1 MIGIVVSDKF
11 LIAGVWSD
19 DENGGLTLHNVKQVN
34 YNDPISG
41 FVHKEGELNSSLGIA
56 IRRASE
62 LIPFSGQD
70 IAVAISDDFIYHDS
84 VETEID
90 LAREDYWDY
99 VRWIENKKNRP
110 DNQKMSVFG
119 QIYLPDEVNI
129 HTVACSTT
137 LIRTIKLSIS
147 ELGGNPYWM
156 GPFSSVIMDA
166 GHVSDAA
173 IVLKNKNQYKFF
185 MVKNCRF
192 DHGVIAFSSGQPKL
206 ISSTENEEYT
216 LGSFRLIKSDIDD
229 VPIYSPDKL
238 GRQALGCWEESDLR
252 VMVPFDDMT
261 LTSALTESTSHY
273 ESNILTSLAVGASSR
288 HSFNFFEEE
297 KISDFLFTEIFSE
310 EKDIEKEPF
319 SLPQAEIKPEVK
331 KKRTE
336 PISGGEMVW
345 LLFALIV
352 IMGLFFAMNYIKF
365 RESINKPLF
374 GENEE
379 YVIKKIDPINLKER
393 SEGIVDYDINM
404 HLQSREISNVI
415 SKLFESTEL
424 KLYNNLTITGTFI
437 SLEYMSGLNPDIE
450 HIVGLETTS
459 YSVESAGSDST
470 MFLWYYSFDFPELSK
485 SEEVSIGIDK
495 EDFLTELDTT
505 INDYTIREFDQFY
518 KTNRIYEPVLIW
530 VRGDEEIRKTAS
542 ILLRSG
548 PTVLLRKF
556 VLFNEVDKPDPRAGF
571 YVSFLTS

>member
-1 MIGIVVSDKF
+1 MIGIVISDKS

-19 DENGGLTLHNVKQVN
+19 DENGGLTLHNVKQID
-34 YNDPISG
+34 YNDPIDDLIFS
-41 FVHKEGELNSSLGIA
+41 EGDLNSILGIA
-56 IRRASE
+56 LRRTSE

-70 IAVAISDDFIYHDS
+70 IAVAISDDFVFHDS

-99 VRWIENKKNRP
+99 IKWIETNKNRP
-110 DNQKMSVFG
+110 ENQKMSIFG

-129 HTVACSTT
+129 HTVAVSST
-137 LIRTIKLSIS
+137 LIRTVKLSIS
-147 ELGGNPYWM
+147 ELGGNPFWM
-156 GPFSSVIMDA
+156 GPFSSVVMDA

-173 IVLKNKNQYKFF
+173 VVHKNKNQYKFL

-192 DHGVIAFSSGQPKL
+192 DHGTIAFSSGQPKL
-206 ISSTENEEYT
+206 ISSTEEEEYT
-216 LGSFRLIKSDIDD
+216 LGSFKLIPSDIDD
-229 VPIYSPDKL
+229 VPVYSPDKL
-238 GRQALGCWEESDLR
+238 GRQALTCWEKSDLR
-252 VMVPFDDMT
+252 VMTPFDDMK
-261 LTSALTESTSHY
+261 LTSTISGTTEHY
-273 ESNILTSLAVGASSR
+273 ESNVLTSLAIGASSR

-297 KISDFLFTEIFSE
+297 KIYDFLFTEIFSE
-310 EKDIEKEPF
+310 EKDIEKETF
-319 SLPQAEIKPEVK
+319 SVPQVEIAPQK
-331 KKRTE
+331 KKRKSE

-352 IMGLFFAMNYIKF
+352 IMGLFFAMNYVKF

-393 SEGIVDYDINM
+393 SQGMVDYDINM
-404 HLQSREISNVI
+404 HLQSREISTVV
-415 SKLFESTEL
+415 SKLFQSTEL

-459 YSVESAGSDST
+459 YSMESAGSDST

-485 SEEVSIGIDK
+485 SDDITIGIDK
-495 EDFLTELDTT
+495 TDFLAQLDST

-530 VRGDEEIRKTAS
+530 VRGDEEIRKATE
-542 ILLRSG
+542 ILVESG

-571 YVSFLTS
+571 YVSFLSN

>member
-1 MIGIVVSDKF
+1 
-11 LIAGVWSD
+11 
-19 DENGGLTLHNVKQVN
+19 
-34 YNDPISG
+34 
-41 FVHKEGELNSSLGIA
+41 
-56 IRRASE
+56 
-62 LIPFSGQD
+62 
-70 IAVAISDDFIYHDS
+70 
-84 VETEID
+84 
-90 LAREDYWDY
+90 
-99 VRWIENKKNRP
+99 
-110 DNQKMSVFG
+110 
-119 QIYLPDEVNI
+119 
-129 HTVACSTT
+129 
-137 LIRTIKLSIS
+137 
-147 ELGGNPYWM
+147 
-156 GPFSSVIMDA
+156 
-166 GHVSDAA
+166 
-173 IVLKNKNQYKFF
+173 
-185 MVKNCRF
+185 
-192 DHGVIAFSSGQPKL
+192 
-206 ISSTENEEYT
+206 
-216 LGSFRLIKSDIDD
+216 
-229 VPIYSPDKL
+229 
-238 GRQALGCWEESDLR
+238 
-252 VMVPFDDMT
+252 MVPFDDMT
-261 LTSALTESTSHY
+261 LTSALTETTSHY
-273 ESNILTSLAVGASSR
+273 ESNVLTSLAVGASSR

-470 MFLWYYSFDFPELSK
+470 MFLWYYSFDFPEISK

-495 EDFLTELDTT
+495 EGFLTELDTT

-542 ILLRSG
+542 ILLKSG

>member
-1 MIGIVVSDKF
+1 MIGIVISDKS

-19 DENGGLTLHNVKQVN
+19 DENGGLTLHNVKQID
-34 YNDPISG
+34 YNDPIDDLIFS
-41 FVHKEGELNSSLGIA
+41 EGDLNSILGIA
-56 IRRASE
+56 LRRTSE

-70 IAVAISDDFIYHDS
+70 IAVAISDDFVFHDS

-99 VRWIENKKNRP
+99 IKWIETNKNRP
-110 DNQKMSVFG
+110 ENQKMSIFG

-129 HTVACSTT
+129 HTVAVSST
-137 LIRTIKLSIS
+137 LIRTVKLSIS
-147 ELGGNPYWM
+147 ELGGNPFWM
-156 GPFSSVIMDA
+156 GPFSSVVMDA

-173 IVLKNKNQYKFF
+173 VVHKNKNQYKFL

-192 DHGVIAFSSGQPKL
+192 DHGTIAFSSGQPKL
-206 ISSTENEEYT
+206 ISSTEEEEYT
-216 LGSFRLIKSDIDD
+216 LGSFKLIPSDIDD
-229 VPIYSPDKL
+229 VPVYSPDKL
-238 GRQALGCWEESDLR
+238 GRQALACWEKSDLR
-252 VMVPFDDMT
+252 VMTPFDDMK
-261 LTSALTESTSHY
+261 LTSTISGTTEHY
-273 ESNILTSLAVGASSR
+273 ESNVLTSLAIGASSR

-297 KISDFLFTEIFSE
+297 KIYDFLFTEIFSE
-310 EKDIEKEPF
+310 EKDIEKETF
-319 SLPQAEIKPEVK
+319 SVPQVEIAPQK
-331 KKRTE
+331 KKRKSE

-352 IMGLFFAMNYIKF
+352 IMGLFFAMNYVKF

-393 SEGIVDYDINM
+393 SQGMVDYDINM
-404 HLQSREISNVI
+404 HLQSREISTVV
-415 SKLFESTEL
+415 SKLFQSTEL

-459 YSVESAGSDST
+459 YSMESAGSDST

-485 SEEVSIGIDK
+485 SDDITIGIDK
-495 EDFLTELDTT
+495 TDFLAQLDST

-530 VRGDEEIRKTAS
+530 VRGDEEIRKATE
-542 ILLRSG
+542 ILVESG

-571 YVSFLTS
+571 YVSFLSN

>member
-206 ISSTENEEYT
+206 ISSTENDEYT

-424 KLYNNLTITGTFI
+424 NLYNNLTITGTFI

-470 MFLWYYSFDFPELSK
+470 MFLWYYSFDFPELNK

-495 EDFLTELDTT
+495 EGFLTELDTT

-571 YVSFLTS
+571 YVSFLTI

>member
-99 VRWIENKKNRP
+99 VRWIEKKKNRP

-206 ISSTENEEYT
+206 ISSTENDEYT

-424 KLYNNLTITGTFI
+424 KLYNNLTITSTFI

>member
-1 MIGIVVSDKF
+1 MIGIVISDKS
-11 LIAGVWSD
+11 LTAGVWSD
-19 DENGGLTLHNVKQVN
+19 DENGGLTLHNVKQID
-34 YNDPISG
+34 YNDPIDNLIFS
-41 FVHKEGELNSSLGIA
+41 EGDLNSILGIA
-56 IRRASE
+56 LRRTSE

-70 IAVAISDDFIYHDS
+70 IAVAISDDFVYHDS

-99 VRWIENKKNRP
+99 IKWIETNKNRP
-110 DNQKMSVFG
+110 DNQNMSIFG

-129 HTVACSTT
+129 HTVAVSST

-147 ELGGNPYWM
+147 ELGGNPFWM
-156 GPFSSVIMDA
+156 GPFSSVVMDA

-173 IVLKNKNQYKFF
+173 IVHKNKNQYKFL

-192 DHGVIAFSSGQPKL
+192 DHGTIAFSSGQPKL
-206 ISSTENEEYT
+206 ISSTEEEEYT
-216 LGSFRLIKSDIDD
+216 LGSFKLIPSDIDD
-229 VPIYSPDKL
+229 VPVYSPDKL
-238 GRQALGCWEESDLR
+238 GRQALTCWEKSDLR
-252 VMVPFDDMT
+252 VMTPFDDMK
-261 LTSALTESTSHY
+261 LTSTISGTTEHY
-273 ESNILTSLAVGASSR
+273 ESNVLTSLAIGASSR

-297 KISDFLFTEIFSE
+297 KIYDFLFTEIFSE
-310 EKDIEKEPF
+310 EKDIEKETF
-319 SLPQAEIKPEVK
+319 SVPQVEITPQK
-331 KKRTE
+331 KKRKSE

-352 IMGLFFAMNYIKF
+352 IMGLFFAMNYVKF

-379 YVIKKIDPINLKER
+379 YVIKKIDPIDLKER
-393 SEGIVDYDINM
+393 SQGMVDYDINM
-404 HLQSREISNVI
+404 HLQSREISKVV
-415 SKLFESTEL
+415 SKLFQSTEL

-459 YSVESAGSDST
+459 YSMESAGSDST
-470 MFLWYYSFDFPELSK
+470 MFLWYYSFDFPELNK
-485 SEEVSIGIDK
+485 SNDITIGIDK
-495 EDFLTELDTT
+495 SDFLTQLDST

-530 VRGDEEIRKTAS
+530 VRGDEEIRKATE
-542 ILLRSG
+542 ILVESG

-571 YVSFLTS
+571 YVSFLSN

>member
-1 MIGIVVSDKF
+1 MIGIVISDKS

-19 DENGGLTLHNVKQVN
+19 DENGGLTLHNVKQID
-34 YNDPISG
+34 YNDPIDDLIFS
-41 FVHKEGELNSSLGIA
+41 EGDLNSILGIA
-56 IRRASE
+56 LRRTSE

-70 IAVAISDDFIYHDS
+70 IAVAISDDFVFHDS

-99 VRWIENKKNRP
+99 IKWIETNKNRP
-110 DNQKMSVFG
+110 ENQKMSIFG

-129 HTVACSTT
+129 HTVAVSST

-147 ELGGNPYWM
+147 ELGGNPFWM
-156 GPFSSVIMDA
+156 GPFSSVVMDA

-173 IVLKNKNQYKFF
+173 VVHKNKNQYKFL

-192 DHGVIAFSSGQPKL
+192 DHGTIAFSSGQPKL
-206 ISSTENEEYT
+206 ISSTEEEEYT
-216 LGSFRLIKSDIDD
+216 LGSFKLIPSDIDD
-229 VPIYSPDKL
+229 VPVYSPDKL
-238 GRQALGCWEESDLR
+238 GRQALTCWEKSDLR
-252 VMVPFDDMT
+252 VMTPFDDMK
-261 LTSALTESTSHY
+261 LTSTISGTTEHY
-273 ESNILTSLAVGASSR
+273 ESNVLTGLAIGASSR

-297 KISDFLFTEIFSE
+297 KIYDFLFTEIFSE
-310 EKDIEKEPF
+310 EKDIEKETF
-319 SLPQAEIKPEVK
+319 SVPQVEIEPQK
-331 KKRTE
+331 KKRKSE

-352 IMGLFFAMNYIKF
+352 IMGLFFAMNYVKF

-393 SEGIVDYDINM
+393 SQGMVDYDINM
-404 HLQSREISNVI
+404 HLQSREISTVV
-415 SKLFESTEL
+415 SKLFQSTEL

-459 YSVESAGSDST
+459 YSMESAGSDST

-485 SEEVSIGIDK
+485 SDDITIGIDK
-495 EDFLTELDTT
+495 TDFLAQLDST

-530 VRGDEEIRKTAS
+530 VRGDEEIRKATE
-542 ILLRSG
+542 ILVESG

-571 YVSFLTS
+571 YVSFLSN

>member
-404 HLQSREISNVI
+404 HLQPREISNVI

-495 EDFLTELDTT
+495 EGFLTELDTT

>member
-1 MIGIVVSDKF
+1 MIGIVISDKS
-11 LIAGVWSD
+11 LTAGVWSD
-19 DENGGLTLHNVKQVN
+19 DENGGLTLHNVKQID
-34 YNDPISG
+34 YNDPIDNLIFS
-41 FVHKEGELNSSLGIA
+41 EGDLNSILGIA
-56 IRRASE
+56 LRRTSE

-70 IAVAISDDFIYHDS
+70 IAVAISDDFVYHDS

-99 VRWIENKKNRP
+99 IKWIETNKNRP
-110 DNQKMSVFG
+110 DNQNMSIFG

-129 HTVACSTT
+129 HTVSVSST

-147 ELGGNPYWM
+147 ELGGNPFWM
-156 GPFSSVIMDA
+156 GPFSSVVMDA

-173 IVLKNKNQYKFF
+173 IVHKNKNQYKFL

-192 DHGVIAFSSGQPKL
+192 DHGTIAFSSGQPKL
-206 ISSTENEEYT
+206 ISSTEEEEYT
-216 LGSFRLIKSDIDD
+216 LGSFKLIPSDIDD
-229 VPIYSPDKL
+229 VPVYSPDKL
-238 GRQALGCWEESDLR
+238 GRQALTCWEKSDLR
-252 VMVPFDDMT
+252 VMTPFDDMK
-261 LTSALTESTSHY
+261 LTSTISGTTEHY
-273 ESNILTSLAVGASSR
+273 ESNVLTSLAIGASSR

-297 KISDFLFTEIFSE
+297 KIYDFLFTEIFSE
-310 EKDIEKEPF
+310 EKDIEKETF
-319 SLPQAEIKPEVK
+319 SVPQVEITPQK
-331 KKRTE
+331 KKRKSE

-352 IMGLFFAMNYIKF
+352 IMGLFFAMNYVKF

-379 YVIKKIDPINLKER
+379 YVIKKIDPIDLKER
-393 SEGIVDYDINM
+393 SQGMVDYDINM
-404 HLQSREISNVI
+404 HLQSREISKVV
-415 SKLFESTEL
+415 SKLFQSTEL

-459 YSVESAGSDST
+459 YSMESAGSDRT
-470 MFLWYYSFDFPELSK
+470 MFLWYYSFDFPELNK
-485 SEEVSIGIDK
+485 SNDITIGIDK
-495 EDFLTELDTT
+495 SDFLTQLDST

-530 VRGDEEIRKTAS
+530 VRGDEEIRKATE
-542 ILLRSG
+542 ILVESG

-571 YVSFLTS
+571 YVSFLSN

>member
-1 MIGIVVSDKF
+1 MIGIVISDKS
-11 LIAGVWSD
+11 LIVGVWSD
-19 DENGGLTLHNVKQVN
+19 DDNGGLTLHNIKQID
-34 YNDPISG
+34 YNDPIG
-41 FVHKEGELNSSLGIA
+41 NLIYNEGDLNSILGIA
-56 IRRASE
+56 LRRTSE

-70 IAVAISDDFIYHDS
+70 IAVAISDDFVYHDS

-99 VRWIENKKNRP
+99 IKWLETNKNRP
-110 DNQKMSVFG
+110 DNQKMSIFG

-129 HTVACSTT
+129 HTVALSST

-147 ELGGNPYWM
+147 ELGGNPFWM
-156 GPFSSVIMDA
+156 GPFSSVVIDA

-173 IVLKNKNQYKFF
+173 MVQKSKNQYKFL

-192 DHGVIAFSSGQPKL
+192 DYGTIAFSSGQPKL
-206 ISSTENEEYT
+206 ISSTEEEEYT
-216 LGSFRLIKSDIDD
+216 LGSFKLIPSDIDD
-229 VPIYSPDKL
+229 VPVYSPDKL
-238 GRQALGCWEESDLR
+238 GRQALTCWEKSDLR
-252 VMVPFDDMT
+252 VMTPFDDMK
-261 LTSALTESTSHY
+261 LTSTISGTTQHY
-273 ESNILTSLAVGASSR
+273 ESNVLTSLAIGASSR

-297 KISDFLFTEIFSE
+297 KIYDFLFTEIFSE
-310 EKDIEKEPF
+310 EKDIEKEIF
-319 SLPQAEIKPEVK
+319 SVPPVEVMPQK
-331 KKRTE
+331 KKRKSE

-352 IMGLFFAMNYIKF
+352 IMGLFFAMNYVKF

-379 YVIKKIDPINLKER
+379 YVIKKIDPIDLKER
-393 SEGIVDYDINM
+393 SQGMVDYDINM
-404 HLQSREISNVI
+404 HLQSREISSVV
-415 SKLFESTEL
+415 SKLFQSTEL

-450 HIVGLETTS
+450 HIIGLETTS
-459 YSVESAGSDST
+459 YSMEAAGSDST
-470 MFLWYYSFDFPELSK
+470 SFLWYYSFDFPELNK
-485 SEEVSIGIDK
+485 SNDINIGIDK
-495 EDFLTELDTT
+495 ANLLKQLDST

-530 VRGDEEIRKTAS
+530 VRGDEEIRKAVD
-542 ILLRSG
+542 ILVESG

-571 YVSFLTS
+571 YVSFLSN

>member
-1 MIGIVVSDKF
+1 MIGIVISDKS

-19 DENGGLTLHNVKQVN
+19 DENGGLTLHNVKQID
-34 YNDPISG
+34 YNDPIDDLIFS
-41 FVHKEGELNSSLGIA
+41 EGDLNSILGIA
-56 IRRASE
+56 LRRTSE

-70 IAVAISDDFIYHDS
+70 IAVAISDDFVFHDS

-99 VRWIENKKNRP
+99 IKWIETNKNRP
-110 DNQKMSVFG
+110 ENQKMSIFG

-129 HTVACSTT
+129 HTVAVSST
-137 LIRTIKLSIS
+137 LIRTVKLSIS
-147 ELGGNPYWM
+147 ELGGNPFWM
-156 GPFSSVIMDA
+156 GPFSSVVMDA

-173 IVLKNKNQYKFF
+173 VVHKNKNQYKFL

-192 DHGVIAFSSGQPKL
+192 DHGTIAFSSGQPKL
-206 ISSTENEEYT
+206 ISSTEEEEYT
-216 LGSFRLIKSDIDD
+216 LGSFKLIPSDIDD
-229 VPIYSPDKL
+229 VPVYSPDKL
-238 GRQALGCWEESDLR
+238 GRQALTCWEKSDLR
-252 VMVPFDDMT
+252 VMTPFDDMK
-261 LTSALTESTSHY
+261 LTSTISGTTEHY
-273 ESNILTSLAVGASSR
+273 ESNVLTSLAIGASSR

-297 KISDFLFTEIFSE
+297 KIYDFLFTEIFSE
-310 EKDIEKEPF
+310 EKDIEKETF
-319 SLPQAEIKPEVK
+319 SVPQVEIAPQK
-331 KKRTE
+331 KKRKSE

-352 IMGLFFAMNYIKF
+352 IMGLFFAMNYVKF

-393 SEGIVDYDINM
+393 SQGMVDYDINM
-404 HLQSREISNVI
+404 HLQSREISTVV
-415 SKLFESTEL
+415 SKLFQSTEL
-424 KLYNNLTITGTFI
+424 KLYNNLTLTGTFI

-459 YSVESAGSDST
+459 YSMESAGSDST

-485 SEEVSIGIDK
+485 SDDITIGIDK
-495 EDFLTELDTT
+495 TDFLAQLDST

-530 VRGDEEIRKTAS
+530 VRGDEEIRKATE
-542 ILLRSG
+542 ILVKSG

-571 YVSFLTS
+571 YVSFLSN

>member
-1 MIGIVVSDKF
+1 MIGIVISDKS

-19 DENGGLTLHNVKQVN
+19 DENGGLTLHNVKQID
-34 YNDPISG
+34 YNDPIDDLIFS
-41 FVHKEGELNSSLGIA
+41 EGDLNSILGIA
-56 IRRASE
+56 LRRTSE

-70 IAVAISDDFIYHDS
+70 IAVAISDDFVFHDS

-99 VRWIENKKNRP
+99 IKWIETNKNRP
-110 DNQKMSVFG
+110 ENQKMSIFG

-129 HTVACSTT
+129 HTVAVSST

-147 ELGGNPYWM
+147 ELGGNPFWM
-156 GPFSSVIMDA
+156 GPFSSVVMDA

-173 IVLKNKNQYKFF
+173 VVHKNKNQYKFL

-192 DHGVIAFSSGQPKL
+192 DHGTIAFSSGQPKL
-206 ISSTENEEYT
+206 ISSTEEEEYT
-216 LGSFRLIKSDIDD
+216 LGSFKLIPSDIDD
-229 VPIYSPDKL
+229 VPVYSPDKL
-238 GRQALGCWEESDLR
+238 GRQALTCWEKSDLR
-252 VMVPFDDMT
+252 VMTPFDDMK
-261 LTSALTESTSHY
+261 LTSTISGTTEHY
-273 ESNILTSLAVGASSR
+273 ESNVLTSLAIGASSR

-297 KISDFLFTEIFSE
+297 KIYDFLFTEIFSE
-310 EKDIEKEPF
+310 EKDIEKETF
-319 SLPQAEIKPEVK
+319 SVPQVEIAPQK
-331 KKRTE
+331 KKRKSE

-352 IMGLFFAMNYIKF
+352 IMGLFFAMNYVKF

-393 SEGIVDYDINM
+393 SQGMVDYDINM
-404 HLQSREISNVI
+404 HLQSREISTVV
-415 SKLFESTEL
+415 SKLFQSTEL

-459 YSVESAGSDST
+459 YSMESAGSDST

-485 SEEVSIGIDK
+485 SDDITIGIDK
-495 EDFLTELDTT
+495 TDFLAQLDST

-530 VRGDEEIRKTAS
+530 VRGDEEIRRATE
-542 ILLRSG
+542 ILVKSG

-571 YVSFLTS
+571 YVSFLSN

>member
-1 MIGIVVSDKF
+1 MIGIVISDKS
-11 LIAGVWSD
+11 LTAGVWSD
-19 DENGGLTLHNVKQVN
+19 DENGGLTLHNVKQID
-34 YNDPISG
+34 YNDPIDNLIFS
-41 FVHKEGELNSSLGIA
+41 EGDLNSILGIA
-56 IRRASE
+56 LRRTSE

-70 IAVAISDDFIYHDS
+70 IAVAISDDFVYHDS

-99 VRWIENKKNRP
+99 IKWIETNKNRP
-110 DNQKMSVFG
+110 DNQNMSIFG

-129 HTVACSTT
+129 HTVAVSST

-147 ELGGNPYWM
+147 ELGGNPFWM
-156 GPFSSVIMDA
+156 GPFSSVVMDA

-173 IVLKNKNQYKFF
+173 IVHKNKNQYKFL

-192 DHGVIAFSSGQPKL
+192 DHGTIAFSSGQPKL
-206 ISSTENEEYT
+206 ISSTEEEEYT
-216 LGSFRLIKSDIDD
+216 LGSFKLIPSDIDD
-229 VPIYSPDKL
+229 VPVYSPDKL
-238 GRQALGCWEESDLR
+238 GRQALTCWEKSDLR
-252 VMVPFDDMT
+252 VMTPFDDMK
-261 LTSALTESTSHY
+261 LTSTISGTTEHY
-273 ESNILTSLAVGASSR
+273 ESNVLTSLAIGASSR

-297 KISDFLFTEIFSE
+297 KIYDFLFTEIFSE
-310 EKDIEKEPF
+310 EKDIEKETF
-319 SLPQAEIKPEVK
+319 SVPQVEITPQK
-331 KKRTE
+331 KKRKSE

-352 IMGLFFAMNYIKF
+352 IMGLFFAMNYVKF

-393 SEGIVDYDINM
+393 SQGMVDYDINM
-404 HLQSREISNVI
+404 HLQSREISKVV
-415 SKLFESTEL
+415 SKLFQSTEL

-459 YSVESAGSDST
+459 YSMESAGSDST
-470 MFLWYYSFDFPELSK
+470 MFLWYYSFDFPELNK
-485 SEEVSIGIDK
+485 SNDITIGIDK
-495 EDFLTELDTT
+495 SDFLAQLDST

-530 VRGDEEIRKTAS
+530 VRGDEEIRKATE
-542 ILLRSG
+542 ILVESG

-571 YVSFLTS
+571 YVSFLSN

>member
-1 MIGIVVSDKF
+1 MIGIVISDKS

-19 DENGGLTLHNVKQVN
+19 DENGGLTLHNVKQID
-34 YNDPISG
+34 YNDPIDDLIFS
-41 FVHKEGELNSSLGIA
+41 EGDLNSILGIA
-56 IRRASE
+56 LRRTSE

-70 IAVAISDDFIYHDS
+70 IAVAISDDFVFHDS

-99 VRWIENKKNRP
+99 IKWIETNKNRP
-110 DNQKMSVFG
+110 ENQKMSIFG

-129 HTVACSTT
+129 HTVAVSST

-147 ELGGNPYWM
+147 ELGGNPFWM
-156 GPFSSVIMDA
+156 GPFSSVVMDA

-173 IVLKNKNQYKFF
+173 VVHKNKNQYKFL

-192 DHGVIAFSSGQPKL
+192 DHGTIAFSSGQPKL
-206 ISSTENEEYT
+206 ISSTEEEEYT
-216 LGSFRLIKSDIDD
+216 LGSFKLIPSDIDD
-229 VPIYSPDKL
+229 VPVYSPDKL
-238 GRQALGCWEESDLR
+238 GRQALTCWEKSDLR
-252 VMVPFDDMT
+252 VMTPFDDMK
-261 LTSALTESTSHY
+261 LTSTISGTTEHY
-273 ESNILTSLAVGASSR
+273 ESNVLTSLAIGASSR

-297 KISDFLFTEIFSE
+297 KIYDFLFTEIFSE
-310 EKDIEKEPF
+310 EKDIEKETF
-319 SLPQAEIKPEVK
+319 SVPQVEIAPQK
-331 KKRTE
+331 KKRKSE

-352 IMGLFFAMNYIKF
+352 IMGLFFAMNYVKF

-393 SEGIVDYDINM
+393 SQGMVDYDINM
-404 HLQSREISNVI
+404 HLQSREISTVV
-415 SKLFESTEL
+415 SKLFQSTEL

-459 YSVESAGSDST
+459 YSMESAGSDST

-485 SEEVSIGIDK
+485 SDDITIGIDK
-495 EDFLTELDTT
+495 TDFLAQLDST

-530 VRGDEEIRKTAS
+530 VRGDEEIRRATE
-542 ILLRSG
+542 ILVESG

-571 YVSFLTS
+571 YVSFLSN

>member
-1 MIGIVVSDKF
+1 MIGIVISDKS

-19 DENGGLTLHNVKQVN
+19 DENGGLTLHNVKQID
-34 YNDPISG
+34 YNDPIDDLIFS
-41 FVHKEGELNSSLGIA
+41 EGDLNSILGIA
-56 IRRASE
+56 LRRTSE

-70 IAVAISDDFIYHDS
+70 IAVAISDDFVFHDS

-99 VRWIENKKNRP
+99 IKWIETNKNRP
-110 DNQKMSVFG
+110 ENQKMSIFG

-129 HTVACSTT
+129 HTVAVSST
-137 LIRTIKLSIS
+137 LIRTVKLSIS
-147 ELGGNPYWM
+147 ELGGNPFWM
-156 GPFSSVIMDA
+156 GPFSSVVMDA

-173 IVLKNKNQYKFF
+173 VVHKNKNQYKFL

-192 DHGVIAFSSGQPKL
+192 DHGTIAFSSGQPKL
-206 ISSTENEEYT
+206 ISSTEEEEYT
-216 LGSFRLIKSDIDD
+216 LGSFKLIPSDIDD
-229 VPIYSPDKL
+229 VPVYSPDKL
-238 GRQALGCWEESDLR
+238 GRQALTCWEKSDLR
-252 VMVPFDDMT
+252 VMTPFDDMK
-261 LTSALTESTSHY
+261 LTSTISGTTEHY
-273 ESNILTSLAVGASSR
+273 ESNVLTSLAIGASSR

-297 KISDFLFTEIFSE
+297 KIYDFLFTEIFSE
-310 EKDIEKEPF
+310 EKDIEKETF
-319 SLPQAEIKPEVK
+319 SVPQVELAPQK
-331 KKRTE
+331 KKRKSE

-352 IMGLFFAMNYIKF
+352 IMGLFFAMNYVKF

-393 SEGIVDYDINM
+393 SQGMVDYDINM
-404 HLQSREISNVI
+404 HLQSREISTVV
-415 SKLFESTEL
+415 SKLFQSTEL

-459 YSVESAGSDST
+459 YSMESAGSDST

-485 SEEVSIGIDK
+485 SDDITIGIDK
-495 EDFLTELDTT
+495 TDFLAQLDST

-530 VRGDEEIRKTAS
+530 VRGDEEIRKATE
-542 ILLRSG
+542 ILVESG

-571 YVSFLTS
+571 YVSFLSN

>member
-1 MIGIVVSDKF
+1 MIGIVISDKS

-19 DENGGLTLHNVKQVN
+19 DENGGLTLHNVKQID
-34 YNDPISG
+34 YNDPIDDLI
-41 FVHKEGELNSSLGIA
+41 FIEGDLNSILGIA
-56 IRRASE
+56 LRRTSE

-70 IAVAISDDFIYHDS
+70 VAVAISDDFVYHDS

-99 VRWIENKKNRP
+99 IKWIETNKNRP
-110 DNQKMSVFG
+110 ENQKMSIFG

-129 HTVACSTT
+129 HTVAVSST

-147 ELGGNPYWM
+147 ELGGNPFWM
-156 GPFSSVIMDA
+156 GPFSSVVMDA

-173 IVLKNKNQYKFF
+173 VVHKNKNQYKFL

-192 DHGVIAFSSGQPKL
+192 DHGTIAFSSGQPKL
-206 ISSTENEEYT
+206 ISSTEEEEYT
-216 LGSFRLIKSDIDD
+216 LGSFKLIPSDIDD
-229 VPIYSPDKL
+229 VPVYSPDKL
-238 GRQALGCWEESDLR
+238 GRQALTCWEKSDLR
-252 VMVPFDDMT
+252 VMTPFDDMK
-261 LTSALTESTSHY
+261 LTSTISGTTEHY
-273 ESNILTSLAVGASSR
+273 ESNVLTSLAIGASSR

-297 KISDFLFTEIFSE
+297 KIYDFLFTEIFSE
-310 EKDIEKEPF
+310 EKDIEKETF
-319 SLPQAEIKPEVK
+319 SVPQVEIAPQK
-331 KKRTE
+331 KKRKSE

-352 IMGLFFAMNYIKF
+352 IMGLFFAMNYVKF

-374 GENEE
+374 GENDE

-393 SEGIVDYDINM
+393 SQGMVDYDINM
-404 HLQSREISNVI
+404 HLQSREISTVV
-415 SKLFESTEL
+415 SKLFQSTEL

-459 YSVESAGSDST
+459 YSMESAGSDST
-470 MFLWYYSFDFPELSK
+470 MFLWYYSFDFPDLSK
-485 SEEVSIGIDK
+485 SDDITIGIDK
-495 EDFLTELDTT
+495 TDFLAQLDST

-530 VRGDEEIRKTAS
+530 VRGDEEIRRATE
-542 ILLRSG
+542 ILVKSG

-571 YVSFLTS
+571 YVSFLSN

>member
-206 ISSTENEEYT
+206 ISSTENDEYT
-216 LGSFRLIKSDIDD
+216 LGSFRLIKSDIND

-571 YVSFLTS
+571 YVSFLTI

>member
-99 VRWIENKKNRP
+99 VKWLENKKNRP

-424 KLYNNLTITGTFI
+424 NLYNNLTITGTFI

-495 EDFLTELDTT
+495 EGFLTELDTT